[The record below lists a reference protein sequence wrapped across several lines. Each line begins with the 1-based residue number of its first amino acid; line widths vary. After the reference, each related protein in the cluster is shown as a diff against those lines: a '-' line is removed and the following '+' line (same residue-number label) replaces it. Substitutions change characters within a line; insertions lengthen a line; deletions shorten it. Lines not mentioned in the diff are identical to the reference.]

1 VPSPDPS
8 DFASIADV
16 CDVVVHRGADAPEG
30 TVPDVLIEIPHGAT
44 RASDFAR
51 LAARL
56 RGPFPEGLRD
66 FFFVNTD
73 VGAPEVAAALA
84 RALVAAEAD
93 RTVLVV
99 RCLLPRTFVDCN
111 RVIDAGAAATASAAG
126 GVTPGIVEYVR
137 DPQDLALLLALHRSY
152 ADLVALA
159 FDAVCGAGGLGL
171 MLHSYAPREVDV
183 PVDER
188 IVERL
193 RAAYAPETVE
203 TWPLRAEADLITRD
217 AEGRRLADPELVA
230 AVTGALRAAGL
241 DAREGAT
248 YALHPSTM
256 AYRHAERHP
265 HRTLCLELRRDLLVP
280 VFTPFS
286 EMPADPARVGA
297 VGRVLAAALRA
308 YWAARALP

>member
-1 VPSPDPS
+1 MSG
-8 DFASIADV
+8 FASIPDV
-16 CDVVVHRGADAPEG
+16 CDVDVYRGADAPDG
-30 TVPDVLIEIPHGAT
+30 AAPDLLIEVPHGAT
-44 RASDFAR
+44 RAADFAR

-56 RGPFPEGLRD
+56 HGPFPDGLQD

-73 VGAPEVAAALA
+73 VGAPEVAVALA
-84 RALVAAEAD
+84 QALVAAEAD
-93 RTVLVV
+93 RTALVV

-137 DPQDLALLLALHRSY
+137 DAQDLALLLSLHGTY
-152 ADLVALA
+152 ADLVARA

-217 AEGRRLADPELVA
+217 PEGRRLADPDLVA
-230 AVTGALRAAGL
+230 AVTGAFRAAGL

-248 YALHPSTM
+248 YALSPSTM
-256 AYRHAERHP
+256 AYRYADRHP
-265 HRTLCLELRRDLLVP
+265 HRTLCLELRRDLLVKA
-280 VFTPFS
+280 FTPFS
-286 EMPADPARVGA
+286 EMPADPARADA